1 LAAQNSIALQQADDQ
16 AFLVKQDEGSVKS
29 DQAQIDQQ
37 KLNIEYAHIVSPVT
51 GRIGLRLV
59 DPGNY
64 VQTSNS
70 TGIAVITQIEPISV
84 IFSLPEDDIPQTEA
98 QMKAGVTLQ
107 VTAYDRANVTELG
120 TGSIETIDNQIDT
133 TTGMVKFRA
142 IFPNTDGALFPNQ
155 FVNVRLLV
163 NTLSHV
169 VTAPS
174 AAIQR
179 GEPGTYVY
187 LVNAD
192 NTVSVRK
199 VTLGPTDNGMVQI
212 QSGLNPGDRIVTD
225 GTDRLH
231 DGAKVMIPGAAVA
244 NPAATTT
251 GHNGHHGHKH
261 KQDAE

>member
-1 LAAQNSIALQQADDQ
+1 MSRNW
-16 AFLVKQDEGSVKS
+16 
-29 DQAQIDQQ
+29 
-37 KLNIEYAHIVSPVT
+37 
-51 GRIGLRLV
+51 R
-59 DPGNY
+59 
-64 VQTSNS
+64 
-70 TGIAVITQIEPISV
+70 
-84 IFSLPEDDIPQTEA
+84 
-98 QMKAGVTLQ
+98 
-107 VTAYDRANVTELG
+107 

-169 VTAPS
+169 VTAPT

-199 VTLGPTDNGMVQI
+199 VTLGPTDGGMVQI

-231 DGAKVMIPGAAVA
+231 DGAKVMIPGTAAA
-244 NPAATTT
+244 NP
-251 GHNGHHGHKH
+251 GRDEHGA
-261 KQDAE
+261 QRTSRP